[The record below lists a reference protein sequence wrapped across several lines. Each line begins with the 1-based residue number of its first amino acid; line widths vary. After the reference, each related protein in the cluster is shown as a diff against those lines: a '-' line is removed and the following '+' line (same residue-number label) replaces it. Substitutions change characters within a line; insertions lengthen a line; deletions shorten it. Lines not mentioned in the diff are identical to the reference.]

1 MSMCG
6 PFQMASGSSCF
17 DWLGLDV
24 FTFSR
29 LAHSRTMLTVGRELE
44 GQAPGGLRAVP
55 LPCQ

>member
-1 MSMCG
+1 MCG

-29 LAHSRTMLTVGRELE
+29 LAHSRTVLTVGRELE